1 MKLLNKFL
9 IPFAAL
15 SLAACSS
22 MDVDDS
28 EVATENFP
36 EDFDGAVYAELHPEL
51 VSLQVRNYVLNA
63 NADAKDADPLLTAE
77 AIKADE
83 DAFVADTVQLHKIYA
98 TPYYGGYGEER
109 WQESIAPV
117 KTLEKKCETQNR
129 YTVVNL
135 HQISGEDTTLVK
147 LLDPITFV
155 KDSTDTNK
163 IVSVLGKSDSA
174 ATEVDTLILSDTLVL
189 LNGKNRG
196 TAVLDTIGC
205 DSTYKTT
212 PGAVNA
218 QHVKFLMSFNFINT
232 TNDWEALKAIPID
245 TFAISL
251 QYVVF
256 GEVHGWPYRKCKD
269 SEKKNPV
276 ISEEYPVTKRYCAD
290 ADGVVREI
298 K

>member
-28 EVATENFP
+28 EAVTENFP
-36 EDFDGAVYAELHPEL
+36 DDFSGAVYMELHPEL
-51 VSLQVRNYVLNA
+51 VSLQVRNYIVNV
-63 NADAKDADPLLTAE
+63 NTEAKDDSLLTAE

-83 DAFVADTVQLHKIYA
+83 EAFTADTAQLHKIYA
-98 TPYYGGYGEER
+98 SPYYGGYGEER
-109 WQESIAPV
+109 WQEAIAPV
-117 KTLEKKCETQNR
+117 ETMERKCKTQSR
-129 YTVVNL
+129 YTTVNL
-135 HQISGEDTTLVK
+135 NQISGEDTTHIK

-155 KDSTDTNK
+155 KDSTDTSK
-163 IVSVLGKSDSA
+163 IVSVVGKSDSA
-174 ATEVDTLILSDTLVL
+174 ATEVDTLVLSDTLVL
-189 LNGKNRG
+189 LSGKNRG
-196 TAVLDTIGC
+196 TAVVDTVSC
-205 DSTYKTT
+205 DTTYNST
-212 PGAVNA
+212 PGSINA
-218 QHVKFLMSFNFINT
+218 QHVKFLMNFNFVNT
-232 TNDWEALKAIPID
+232 TKDWEALKAIPID

-251 QYVVF
+251 QYVFF
-256 GEVHGWPYRKCKD
+256 GESHGWAYRKCKD